1 MKSATHVYKNYS
13 KRQINLEFTI
23 CRYARSQHSER
34 MCEAFTN
41 IYYKSDRPQKGR
53 FVGIIETLNIKMNGV
68 IYGTEYK
75 KT

>member
-1 MKSATHVYKNYS
+1 MP
-13 KRQINLEFTI
+13 I
-23 CRYARSQHSER
+23 RSQEHSER